1 MNKKYT
7 LILCAVIVGSMM
19 LFASIPQFKI
29 TVGEKTIT
37 LYPGEKM
44 IFGASGDVSAGV
56 DHVIVNINKMDLGSS
71 TQVEY
76 RHSDAAPRVN
86 GVELLRVG
94 ENSFSSNV
102 SLNKGEKVYF
112 DGIGRA
118 GILLNKNL
126 RNYFTVSDDGE
137 YAVFKGYTDIYN
149 VTLDLENLV
158 GTLCY
163 SHPDSEISID
173 GMAID
178 CPFTGGYDAQYDG
191 KEISLVK
198 GQMVKFDGVPDLKK
212 ALQLHFWDVIS
223 DTEAIFKGND
233 GSYDIIWDKS
243 TELFFTELHGW
254 CEYPVMLYVG
264 GSNWGH
270 SGADGVTVP
279 AWQNDKMKG
288 MMNLNKAGEDK
299 WECSMYLAPG
309 FAFKFAGAHYMNGVN
324 EYSGKDIEP
333 LNAELIGADATW
345 GDFIPGTNFTPGVYW
360 ITVDLDKMTLSANKM
375 DIPVK
380 DIPVYKI
387 GGIEMAVEGTVCH
400 ASIELAEGQTV
411 SFENLPNLA
420 KALQPDFWEVTDSNK
435 AKFKGTGGTYDIY
448 YDPALGI
455 AFTMSGGMN
464 FDEGKAVWVAG
475 IKWGHPSA
483 APSVTATGWDLTGA
497 YNNCMQ
503 MKKVEEGVYEATL
516 YLPSD
521 FNIKFF
527 KARNWESEA
536 STKILTPEPRSMFAA
551 GTYNSEPTGDLVAGP
566 DFVPGVYTVRV
577 DYNRNIVYAAGYYTP
592 VQ

>member
-7 LILCAVIVGSMM
+7 LILCAAIVGSMT

-44 IFGASGDVSAGV
+44 IFGASGDVSEGV

-126 RNYFTVSDDGE
+126 RNYFTLSDDGE

-178 CPFTGGYDAQYDG
+178 YPFTGGYDAQYDG
-191 KEISLVK
+191 KEIQLVK
-198 GQMVKFDGVPDLKK
+198 GQKVNFEGVPDLKK

-223 DTEAIFKGND
+223 DTEATFKGND
-233 GSYDIIWDKS
+233 GSYDLIWDKL
-243 TELFFTELHGW
+243 TGLFFTELHGW
-254 CEYPVMLYVG
+254 REYPEMLYIG

-279 AWQNDKMKG
+279 AWQNNQMKG
-288 MMNLNKAGEDK
+288 MMNLNNSGDNK
-299 WECSMYLAPG
+299 WECSMYLAQG
-309 FAFKFAGAHYMNGVN
+309 FAFKFAGAHYMNGTN

-333 LNAELIGADATW
+333 LNPELIGVDATW
-345 GDFIPGTNFTPGVYW
+345 GDFIPGSNFTPGVYW
-360 ITVDLDKMTLSANKM
+360 ITVDLDKMTLTAEKM

-380 DIPVYKI
+380 DMPVYII
-387 GGIEMAVEGTVCH
+387 GGKEMAVEGTVCH
-400 ASIELAEGQTV
+400 ASIELTEGQTV

-420 KALQPDFWEVTDSNK
+420 KALQPDFWEVTDFNS
-435 AKFKGTGGTYDIY
+435 AIFKGMGGTYDIY

-475 IKWGHPSA
+475 IKWGHPSS

-527 KARNWESEA
+527 KARTWESEA
-536 STKILTPEPRSMFAA
+536 STKILTPEPGSMFAA

-577 DYNRNIVYAAGYYTP
+577 DYNRNIVYAEGYYTP